1 MNRRGADAAS
11 TNFLPLPPTGLP
23 GNADLIVTFQRDQ
36 LLLWIAQGFGS
47 GRLRPGPG
55 TWGSLVGLAMAIP
68 LLRLPVAVQAAVAVV
83 LAILAVP
90 VCAAGER
97 ILGRKDPG
105 SVVFDEIVA
114 MPLVFLPAATFWHT
128 QPPPNQLHRAWP
140 VFLAGFVLFRVLDI
154 WKPWPIR
161 SLQNLHGGL
170 GVVVD
175 DLAAAL
181 IAGGVLIPLTTWLPR
196 L

>member
-1 MNRRGADAAS
+1 M
-11 TNFLPLPPTGLP
+11 
-23 GNADLIVTFQRDQ
+23 TFQSDR

-83 LAILAVP
+83 LGILAVP

-114 MPLVFLPAATFWHT
+114 MPLVFLPAATFWHA

-175 DLAAAL
+175 DIAAAL
-181 IAGGVLIPLTTWLPR
+181 IAGGLLIPLSTVLPR

>member
-1 MNRRGADAAS
+1 
-11 TNFLPLPPTGLP
+11 
-23 GNADLIVTFQRDQ
+23 VTFQSDRF
-36 LLLWIAQGFGS
+36 LLWIAQGFGS

-55 TWGSLVGLAMAIP
+55 TWGSLVGLALSYP
-68 LLRLPVAVQAAVAVV
+68 LLKLPVLAQAAIAVA

-114 MPLVFLPAATFWHT
+114 MPLVFLPASAYWHS
-128 QPPPNQLHRAWP
+128 QPPPNDVHVAWP
-140 VFLAGFVLFRVLDI
+140 VWVAGFLLFRVLDI

-175 DLAAAL
+175 DIAAAL
-181 IAGGVLIPLTTWLPR
+181 IAGGVLVPLSILLPR
-196 L
+196 F